1 MSSDDTRP
9 LLFGAASVALNGDLP
24 PGDPRIWAHT
34 VTDVVAAFIS
44 AGHLHNVQDCA
55 GVPLDRSS
63 IEARWSQL
71 CEAGL
76 KSGDVVIVES
86 CNTLRSVESVFAAWL
101 LGCAVCPVD
110 PDAPASVK
118 KLIASEANARA
129 RITADGELTVR
140 SDVAASGL
148 IKLRR
153 PPRVTGPDIALMIF
167 TSGSSG
173 VPKGVLLSH
182 ENVMSALRAI
192 STYLKLQP
200 TDRILC
206 VPPLFFDYGLYQL
219 LLTLFNNCL
228 LTLSDRHTSAVML
241 LKLIEASRATVLPVV
256 PALAAALAKMLAV
269 VGKQGPHV
277 RLVTNTGGHLTQS
290 AIAALGRAF
299 PNATVMPMYG
309 LTECKRVLYL
319 DTQRFDASSGAVGR
333 PMPGM
338 EARVVVQQGDTLRD
352 AQPFEIGELYV
363 RGASVMQGYQRVDAD
378 DGARVVPGGYRTD
391 NWLATGDMF
400 SVDDRGLFHFRG
412 RSKSLIKQGGYC
424 VVAADVERM
433 AETHPQI
440 AVARVVGRMEESG
453 DESVVLFVQALAAVA
468 GPQQKKIAAELKQ
481 MIHKT
486 LMPREIHFIDEW
498 PATANGKID
507 QRELVQRAALLGVNR

>member
-24 PGDPRIWAHT
+24 QGDPRIWAHT

-76 KSGDVVIVES
+76 KSGDVVIVET
-86 CNTLRSVESVFAAWL
+86 CNTLRSVESVFAAW
-101 LGCAVCPVD
+101 
-110 PDAPASVK
+110 PASVK

-129 RITADGELTVR
+129 SITADGELTVR
-140 SDVAASGL
+140 SHVAASGL

-173 VPKGVLLSH
+173 APKGVLLSH

-352 AQPFEIGELYV
+352 AQPSEIGELYV
-363 RGASVMQGYQRVDAD
+363 RSASVMQGYQRVDAD
-378 DGARVVPGGYRTD
+378 DGARVVPGRYRS
-391 NWLATGDMF
+391 DMF

-507 QRELVQRAALLGVNR
+507 QRALVQRAALLGVNR